1 MIRRRSLAAALLVAA
16 PARAQ
21 ERAQERAQDRPPWPT
36 RPVTVVVAYP
46 AGGANDIVA
55 RTVGEAMRPALGQPI
70 VIENRGGAA
79 GAIGATHAARAAP
92 DGYTLLMAAGAH
104 TLAPALQKNL
114 PYDIDADFRPISR
127 VAASSFML
135 VTRSNLGAADVP
147 ALIAM
152 ARAAPGRLTFASSGT
167 GAPPHLAAVL
177 FQEMTGTRLEHVPYA
192 GDTPALTD
200 LAAGHVDLGFMSLSA
215 VKTLVDAGRLRA
227 LAVTDP
233 QRNPIYPNI
242 PTVAEGGLPGY
253 EVGTW
258 WGLLAPRGTPDEPV
272 RRMHEAVVQALR
284 QPEVQSRFRE
294 LGINPIGS
302 TPEEFGA
309 RIRAD
314 VARFAQIVQRAGIAP

>member
-1 MIRRRSLAAALLVAA
+1 MIRRRTLTAAALLAA
-16 PARAQ
+16 GAA
-21 ERAQERAQDRPPWPT
+21 RAQDRGPWPA
-36 RPVTVVVAYP
+36 RPVTVIVAYP

-55 RTVGEAMRPALGQPI
+55 RTVGEAMRPILGQPI
-70 VIENRGGAA
+70 IIENRGGAA
-79 GAIGATHAARAAP
+79 GTLGAAQAARAAP

-114 PYDIDADFRPISR
+114 PYDIATDFRPISR

-135 VTRSNLGAADVP
+135 VTRNDLGAESVP
-147 ALIAM
+147 ALVAM
-152 ARAAPGRLTFASSGT
+152 ARAAPGRLNYASSGA

-177 FQEMTGTRLEHVPYA
+177 FQDMTGTRMEHVPYA

-215 VKTLVDAGRLRA
+215 VKGLVDGGRIRA

-233 QRNPIYPNI
+233 QRNPIYPGI

-253 EVGTW
+253 ELGTW
-258 WGLLAPRGTPDEPV
+258 WGLLGPRGTPDEAV
-272 RRMHEAVVQALR
+272 RRMHDAVVQALR
-284 QPEVQSRFRE
+284 QPEVISRFTD
-294 LGINPIGS
+294 LGINPVGS

-314 VARFAQIVQRAGIAP
+314 VDRFGQIVQRAGISP

>member
-1 MIRRRSLAAALLVAA
+1 MTMIHRRTLTVAALLA
-16 PARAQ
+16 PGFAH
-21 ERAQERAQDRPPWPT
+21 AQDRGPWPI
-36 RPVTVVVAYP
+36 RPVTVIVAYP

-55 RTVGEAMRPALGQPI
+55 RAVGEAMRSILGQPV

-79 GAIGATHAARAAP
+79 GAIGAAQAARAAP

-114 PYDIDADFRPISR
+114 PYDIITDFRPISR

-135 VTRSNLGAADVP
+135 VTRNDLGADGVP
-147 ALIAM
+147 ALVAM
-152 ARAAPGRLTFASSGT
+152 ARAAPGRLNYASSGA

-177 FQEMTGTRLEHVPYA
+177 FQDMTGTRMEHVPYA
-192 GDTPALTD
+192 GDTPALID
-200 LAAGHVDLGFMSLSA
+200 LAASHVDLGFMSLSA
-215 VKTLVDAGRLRA
+215 VKGLVDGGRIRA

-272 RRMHEAVVQALR
+272 RRMHEAVVRALR
-284 QPEVQSRFRE
+284 QPEVLSRFTE
-294 LGINPIGS
+294 LGINAVGS

-314 VARFAQIVQRAGIAP
+314 VDRFAQIVQRAGISP

>member
-1 MIRRRSLAAALLVAA
+1 MIHRRTLTVAALLA
-16 PARAQ
+16 PGFAH
-21 ERAQERAQDRPPWPT
+21 AQDRGPWPI
-36 RPVTVVVAYP
+36 RPVTVIVAYP

-55 RTVGEAMRPALGQPI
+55 RAVGEAMRSILGQPV

-79 GAIGATHAARAAP
+79 GAIGAAQAARAAP

-114 PYDIDADFRPISR
+114 PYDIITDFRPISR

-135 VTRSNLGAADVP
+135 VTRNDLGADGVP
-147 ALIAM
+147 ALVAM
-152 ARAAPGRLTFASSGT
+152 ARAAPGRLNYASSGA

-177 FQEMTGTRLEHVPYA
+177 FQDMTGTRMEHVPYA
-192 GDTPALTD
+192 GDTPALID
-200 LAAGHVDLGFMSLSA
+200 LAASHVDLGFMSLSA
-215 VKTLVDAGRLRA
+215 VKGLVDGGRIRA

-272 RRMHEAVVQALR
+272 RRMHEAVVRALR
-284 QPEVQSRFRE
+284 QPEVLSRFTE
-294 LGINPIGS
+294 LGINAVGS

-314 VARFAQIVQRAGIAP
+314 VDRFAQIVQRAGISP